1 MSSLVNKLIVSQSL
15 KTLIVHVSFRV
26 VNAFNGVGAIF
37 FEALKNKN
45 KMLIS
50 KVSYAMQAL

>member
-26 VNAFNGVGAIF
+26 VNAFNGVGAIVF
-37 FEALKNKN
+37 QALK
-45 KMLIS
+45 
-50 KVSYAMQAL
+50 V